1 MINKIRKFSREFQWR
16 VIRNMDRRMM
26 RGIGRN
32 QKPSR
37 NKKFIYDLPHKEY
50 KDIEDMLNMNDIWEN
65 LAGEHLQLRVGEI
78 DKMRRFN
85 QIQGTKNEPKLIL
98 IDFNNHA
105 YLPMIDHVSSIMCS
119 IRKNLK

>member
-1 MINKIRKFSREFQWR
+1 
-16 VIRNMDRRMM
+16 MDRRMM

-85 QIQGTKNEPKLIL
+85 QIQGTKNEPIL
-98 IDFNNHA
+98 INFNIYAYGRSYVINHV
-105 YLPMIDHVSSIMCS
+105 LH
-119 IRKNLK
+119 